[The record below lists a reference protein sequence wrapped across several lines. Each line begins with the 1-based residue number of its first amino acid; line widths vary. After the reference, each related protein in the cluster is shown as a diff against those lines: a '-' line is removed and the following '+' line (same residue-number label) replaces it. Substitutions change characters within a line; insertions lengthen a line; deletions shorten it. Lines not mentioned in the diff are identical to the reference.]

1 MEMKLTEVMTEPL
14 PETPKQTLSLR
25 AFSAILRLCEN
36 KKAVII
42 GPGLGTFKET
52 QSLVLN

>member
-25 AFSAILRLCEN
+25 ALDTIFVSVRIRR
-36 KKAVII
+36 
-42 GPGLGTFKET
+42 P
-52 QSLVLN
+52 S